1 MECSLIWF
9 LRDTSGIAVLKL
21 CIELGELRPVCIG
34 YKWLKDFNDTGK
46 ILSPIK
52 HENGYNSFWLLNRD

>member
-1 MECSLIWF
+1 M
-9 LRDTSGIAVLKL
+9 LKL

-52 HENGYNSFWLLNRD
+52 HENGYNSF